1 MSEVLVD
8 TSVWVEFFREPDSN
22 WGRTVELL
30 LGEKR
35 VCTTPLVMVEVI
47 SGARTRSEFH
57 RLKKDFEA
65 LPRLEPPADLWDQL
79 LESRWQLKN
88 RGISGVSIPDLIVAH
103 TALAHQKTILTRD
116 QDFQRMQR
124 FLDFKLFQLS

>member
-1 MSEVLVD
+1 MSEVLID
-8 TSVWVEFFREPDSN
+8 TSIWVEFFREPNSN
-22 WGRTVELL
+22 WAKTVELL

-47 SGARTRSEFH
+47 SGARNRSEFH
-57 RLKKDFEA
+57 RLKRDFEA

-79 LESRWQLKN
+79 LESRWQLKS
-88 RGISGVSIPDLIVAH
+88 RGISGISIPDLVIAH
-103 TALAHQKTILTRD
+103 TALTHQKTIFTRD

-124 FLDFKLFQLS
+124 FLGLKLFQLS